1 MRASNMGAVEQRLRM
16 GSDYCLNGINTGRVF
31 AGSIIPSI
39 VVAHRINLF
48 IRTSQ
53 GFSTHDGQLIFR

>member
-1 MRASNMGAVEQRLRM
+1 MGAVEQRLRK
-16 GSDYCLNGINTGRVF
+16 GSDYCLSGINRGRVF
-31 AGSIIPSI
+31 AGFIIQIITSI